1 MYENAI
7 APRKPEIYRSR
18 KSTCFLTFSATARAL
33 FQDLVTTFAFAT
45 NLMAALPAT
54 VGGMPALTQPLRAI
68 TIPLVFIAVY
78 CVGVNVGIIIDF
90 IKARAQQALLEQEA
104 LIQKE
109 ASQAADI
116 LYKKKNR
123 GQERPKK
130 EEEIALIVETS
141 VGQAPPETLLH
152 LVSSTLVRPF
162 AGLSAL
168 LRKLAKRFPLAVATI
183 PAWIHLLFCFVIM
196 LCENTAFPECSGEC
210 ESFDA
215 DDDRR
220 RLRGK
225 FGAREA
231 DLCPGVPVSHVAWR
245 QSALL
250 HLR

>member
-1 MYENAI
+1 M
-7 APRKPEIYRSR
+7 
-18 KSTCFLTFSATARAL
+18 
-33 FQDLVTTFAFAT
+33 TTFAFAT

-54 VGGMPALTQPLRAI
+54 VGGMPALSQPLRAI

-78 CVGVNVGIIIDF
+78 CVGVNVRIIIDF

-130 EEEIALIVETS
+130 EDEIAMIVATS
-141 VGQAPPETLLH
+141 VGQAPPPDTLLH
-152 LVSSTLVRPF
+152 RVSSTLVRPF
-162 AGLSAL
+162 AFLSSM

-196 LCENTAFPECSGEC
+196 LCENAAFPECSGEC
-210 ESFDA
+210 SFEA

-220 RLRGK
+220 RLKGGK
-225 FGAREA
+225 FKTTVS
-231 DLCPGVPVSHVAWR
+231 DLCPGVPVSHNAG
-245 QSALL
+245 ALAL
-250 HLR
+250 ACMA